1 MKNQYYLIFNQK
13 SNLEVGLSIVSRP
26 NIPSPKQKTQSVSI
40 PGTDGTYTEIL
51 GYEDLSI
58 SVEFNKK
65 CRTDFQDFIRKV
77 NEWFYHLQDRKLYF
91 SDDLEF
97 YYRVKRVVVE
107 DKERHRKHY
116 TKFKVTFICEPYQY
130 TEAGRFGMTIQSGAE
145 IYNPYYVESLPVFK
159 LYGEGLMTLN
169 INEQILEVNVGQTL
183 IIDSEKKLTY
193 REDGTLCNANQRGA
207 YPVLEPG
214 RNVVSITGGQLEK
227 MVIQTNLRTR

>member
-1 MKNQYYLIFNQK
+1 MKNQYYLVFNQK
-13 SNLEVGLSIVSRP
+13 SNLEVGLSIISRP
-26 NIPSPKQKTQSVSI
+26 NIPSPKQKIQSVSI
-40 PGTDGTYTEIL
+40 PGIDGTYTEIL

-65 CRTDFQDFIRKV
+65 CRTDFQDFIRKI

-91 SDDLEF
+91 SDDLDF

-107 DKERHRKHY
+107 DKERQRKHY

-130 TEAGRFGMTIQSGAE
+130 TDDGRFGMTIQSGAE
-145 IYNPYYVESLPVFK
+145 IYNPYYVESLPIFK
-159 LYGEGLMTLN
+159 LYGEGLMTLKVN
-169 INEQILEVNVGQTL
+169 HQVIEVNVGQSL

-193 REDGTLCNANQRGA
+193 REDGTLCNANQKGE

-214 RNVVSITGGQLEK
+214 RNIVSITGGRLEK
-227 MVIQTNLRTR
+227 MLIQTNLRTR

>member
-26 NIPSPKQKTQSVSI
+26 NIPSPKQKIQSVSI

-91 SDDLEF
+91 SDDLDF

-107 DKERHRKHY
+107 DKERHRQHY

-130 TEAGRFGMTIQSGAE
+130 TEVGRFGMTIQSGAE

-193 REDGTLCNANQRGA
+193 REDGTLCNANQRGG

-214 RNVVSITGGQLEK
+214 WNVVSITGGQLEK